1 VKPERPAQVAPSGF
15 ESAANDAARGRR
27 ELQTLD
33 AFDTT
38 ASRSTAPRA
47 ATVADAGFG
56 STTSSPTSQ
65 RPALAAGAAGFSAD
79 PTARAAA
86 SAPRA
91 TAVAGFGSDT
101 AARPAAAAPP
111 RATGAAGFTTDA
123 QPRPAAAAPKAV
135 APSPAFTEAPPPP
148 KPVAQA
154 PPPPRADRPVEVIFK
169 PTPAYTDEAR
179 AQRVEGEVVLEVEFT
194 AAGEV
199 RVLRVVRGLGHGLDE
214 MARRA
219 AEQIRFRPATSKG
232 SPVDFRANLTI
243 VFRLT

>member
-1 VKPERPAQVAPSGF
+1 VPKPPDVKTGLFADDATAVKPERPAQVAPSGF
-15 ESAANDAARGRR
+15 ESAASDAARLRR
-27 ELQTLD
+27 ELQPLD

-38 ASRSTAPRA
+38 ASRATAPRA
-47 ATVADAGFG
+47 ATIADPGFG
-56 STTSSPTSQ
+56 STTSSPTPQ
-65 RPALAAGAAGFSAD
+65 RPAPTTGAAGFSTA
-79 PTARAAA
+79 PTPRAAVT
-86 SAPRA
+86 APRGPA
-91 TAVAGFGSDT
+91 TTGFGID
-101 AARPAAAAPP
+101 APARPAAAA
-111 RATGAAGFTTDA
+111 
-123 QPRPAAAAPKAV
+123 APKPV
-135 APSPAFTEAPPPP
+135 APSPAFAEAPPPP

-154 PPPPRADRPVEVIFK
+154 PPPPRADRPVEVVFK

-199 RVLRVVRGLGHGLDE
+199 RVLRVVRGLGHGLDD

-219 AEQIRFRPATSKG
+219 AEQIRFKPATSKG